1 MFGAFFHRALERE
14 SLVENGLFHALF
26 KTLLVENM
34 TATKDAYVLVI
45 DFNHTDGTFC
55 QLTLVSYQWSDS
67 HLWNVWLWLFFL
79 NLWLDHF
86 DCLLFLLYF
95 WHALEDFLF
104 DLVLMDIPHDL
115 SFISFMHKILE
126 LEIMWVL
133 GDFIHGLLIKL
144 CQVDYLVFVKVT
156 EHNTKN
162 YNEFHKNLLGNYLKI
177 PDDC

>member
-1 MFGAFFHRALERE
+1 
-14 SLVENGLFHALF
+14 
-26 KTLLVENM
+26 
-34 TATKDAYVLVI
+34 
-45 DFNHTDGTFC
+45 
-55 QLTLVSYQWSDS
+55 
-67 HLWNVWLWLFFL
+67 
-79 NLWLDHF
+79 
-86 DCLLFLLYF
+86 
-95 WHALEDFLF
+95 
-104 DLVLMDIPHDL
+104 MDIPHDL